1 MKKFPVRAP
10 QALCEA
16 YHYPDPVPFSRGI
29 SFSLSGAKW
38 IYLSGT
44 ASVDNRGRTA
54 HVGDLQAQT
63 RHTFEN
69 LTALLG
75 AEGAAWED
83 VVRTTVYLKSMDAYH
98 EFNDVRNAFYKWQR
112 LDPLPASTCVEARL
126 CRDDLLVEIEAFAI
140 VAESLEGAC
149 AAVTRSKRKAKGSSA
164 R

>member
-54 HVGDLQAQT
+54 HVGDLQAQA

-75 AEGAAWED
+75 AEGAAWND
-83 VVRTTVYLKSMDAYH
+83 VVRTTVYLKNMDAYH
-98 EFNDVRNAFYKWQR
+98 EFNDVRNAFYREQA

-126 CRDDLLVEIEAFAI
+126 CRDDLLVEIEAFAVV
-140 VAESLEGAC
+140 VAPHRR
-149 AAVTRSKRKAKGSSA
+149 TRTIASRSRRKGQ
-164 R
+164 RPPTG